1 MHKPY
6 QSVPRFYL
14 ERLTIAAF
22 CNETM
27 NLHWQDEVTDMHYI
41 AQILPIDTIAEN
53 DTEYLIAHNEQ
64 GEVLKIRLDLIHNF
78 PTPVK

>member
-1 MHKPY
+1 
-6 QSVPRFYL
+6 
-14 ERLTIAAF
+14 
-22 CNETM
+22 
-27 NLHWQDEVTDMHYI
+27 MHYI